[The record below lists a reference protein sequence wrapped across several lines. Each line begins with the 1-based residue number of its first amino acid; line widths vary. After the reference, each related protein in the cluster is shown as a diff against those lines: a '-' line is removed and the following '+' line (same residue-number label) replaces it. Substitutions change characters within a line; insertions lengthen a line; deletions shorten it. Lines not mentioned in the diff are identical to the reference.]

1 MVLVPNEC
9 RTTAL
14 RFMYKSNLFLVF
26 LASARILYS
35 PENNS
40 LKTIIM
46 NINSLLVYIF
56 IVEITR
62 ELFLEEEGL
71 FLVRNIIK

>member
-1 MVLVPNEC
+1 
-9 RTTAL
+9 
-14 RFMYKSNLFLVF
+14 
-26 LASARILYS
+26 
-35 PENNS
+35 
-40 LKTIIM
+40 M

-71 FLVRNIIK
+71 FLVRNIK